1 MEKNML
7 TKIIKYFKMKTMNKS
22 EKQCMEIET
31 LRAIESVRAE
41 LVAATRHGDMAKIR
55 EIHARLISLYAALNV
70 HNIIVAIEHIDFK
83 QNSDA
88 A

>member
-1 MEKNML
+1 ML
-7 TKIIKYFKMKTMNKS
+7 TKIIKYFKIKTMNKS

-31 LRAIESVRAE
+31 LKAIESVRAE
-41 LVAATRHGDMAKIR
+41 LTAATKRGDMAEIR